1 MIIDLS
7 TNAGYDIAG
16 AIRGPD
22 MYYGYDETKG
32 IMLGWIKHTFTGRL
46 RWLVGARGYMVLRE
60 SAVIDEPDNLRLFAD
75 QLAAMKANE
84 RASWVHYFSH
94 LSDAFIRLY
103 QDTVYQNN
111 EVLFLSNICEFLSTY
126 ASSLNNINRDRAFK
140 VWRKLTHD
148 TTPE

>member
-1 MIIDLS
+1 
-7 TNAGYDIAG
+7 
-16 AIRGPD
+16 
-22 MYYGYDETKG
+22 
-32 IMLGWIKHTFTGRL
+32 
-46 RWLVGARGYMVLRE
+46 MVLRE
-60 SAVIDEPDNLRLFAD
+60 STVIDEPDNLRLFAD

-84 RASWVHYFSH
+84 RASWVHYFGH